1 MLLTIMGDN
10 KGVDDD
16 KLLLL
21 TGLYIS
27 TTAGFILA
35 LCEKVKTL
43 EWRADHDLI
52 QNMGDLQ
59 RLERNID
66 RQGGG
71 RNGDL

>member
-1 MLLTIMGDN
+1 MYFDLYIIVLLHAADDN
-10 KGVDDD
+10 KGMNDD

-27 TTAGFILA
+27 TSAGFILA
-35 LCEKVKTL
+35 LCDKVKTL

-59 RLERNID
+59 RLGRNID
-66 RQGGG
+66 R
-71 RNGDL
+71 